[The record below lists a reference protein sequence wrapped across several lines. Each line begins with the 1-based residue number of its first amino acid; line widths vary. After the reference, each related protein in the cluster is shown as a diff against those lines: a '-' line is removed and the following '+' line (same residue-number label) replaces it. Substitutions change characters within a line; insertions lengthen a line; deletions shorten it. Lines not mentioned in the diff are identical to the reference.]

1 MRPGSAEGTRPEWKF
16 YPTSKNYQQER
27 KKNPPKSQ
35 HNASLPN
42 DEIDFIKLATMANN
56 RGRVKSL
63 AEQIA
68 DLEDPTPKDFDP
80 EDLNDRAESSD
91 DQSSG
96 AEDDNANAGREHYIA
111 VGKSKLREPE
121 KVTLGREYAGS
132 RVSREAL
139 EGYESEDDPFRK
151 DSSDEDASW
160 LSDELDGL
168 KSGDLGED
176 DSDAESEDMD
186 NALGSDKELDGA
198 SDSESDQGFGDSSD
212 DEGEDD
218 QGESESEI
226 SGDEDD
232 DEDEDDKQEDGPALS
247 DDRAEI
253 RRLMASDHK
262 TVAASLSQAAKAD
275 AAKGRSVKR
284 QRSAFGAILNARIK
298 LQKGITS
305 LNGLSSTL
313 EDDNAA
319 HQSSIQ
325 SAEAAALAL
334 WSTIE
339 DLRHALANAQTRNTT
354 SSSKK
359 RKRGPPPSASTS
371 SADIWHRMEEIE
383 AQSRLHRRAVLDKWA
398 LKTRGSRAALPN
410 ARGKLLNHG
419 ATDQQTITSVL
430 DAHIATQLDSRSSKR
445 TFTEDVQER
454 QQTNGTSNGPHEVN
468 EMYDDSIFYQT
479 LLRDLVEERMSA
491 NNGIETLQMQLP
503 SLLAIHPTTGM
514 RKDKVKRAVD
524 TKASKGRKMR
534 YTVHEKLQNFMPP
547 EDRGTWGD
555 SAREEFFASL
565 LGKSARD
572 VLGEDDEDEDED
584 VEEGGLRLFRS

>member
-1 MRPGSAEGTRPEWKF
+1 MA
-16 YPTSKNYQQER
+16 
-27 KKNPPKSQ
+27 
-35 HNASLPN
+35 
-42 DEIDFIKLATMANN
+42 IKH
-56 RGRVKSL
+56 GRVKSL

-80 EDLNDRAESSD
+80 EDLNDRTESSD

-111 VGKSKLREPE
+111 VGKSKLRKPE

-132 RVSREAL
+132 RVSRKVL
-139 EGYESEDDPFRK
+139 EGDESEDDPFRK
-151 DSSDEDASW
+151 DSSDEDASE
-160 LSDELDGL
+160 LSDELHGS
-168 KSGDLGED
+168 KNGQLGED
-176 DSDAESEDMD
+176 DSDAESEDSD
-186 NALGSDKELDGA
+186 NALGSDEELNVA
-198 SDSESDQGFGDSSD
+198 TDSESDQGFSGSSD

-218 QGESESEI
+218 HEGPESDVSE
-226 SGDEDD
+226 
-232 DEDEDDKQEDGPALS
+232 DEDEDKDDGHEQEDGPALS

-275 AAKGRSVKR
+275 AAKGSSVKR
-284 QRSAFGAILNARIK
+284 QRSTFGALLNARIK
-298 LQKGITS
+298 LQKGITT
-305 LNGLSSTL
+305 LNGLPSTL
-313 EDDNAA
+313 EDDNATD
-319 HQSSIQ
+319 QSSIK

-339 DLRHALANAQTRNTT
+339 DLRHALADAQTSNTT
-354 SSSKK
+354 SSKK

-371 SADIWHRMEEIE
+371 SSDIWNRMEEIE
-383 AQSRLHRRAVLDKWA
+383 AQSRPHRRAVLDKWA

-430 DAHIATQLDSRSSKR
+430 DAHIATELDSRPSKR
-445 TFTEDVQER
+445 TFTDEVQER
-454 QQTNGTSNGPHEVN
+454 QQTNGTSTAPHNVN
-468 EMYDDSIFYQT
+468 EIYDDSVFYQI
-479 LLRDLVEERMSA
+479 LLRDLVEERMST
-491 NNGIETLQMQLP
+491 NNGVEALQMQLP
-503 SLLAIHPTTGM
+503 SRLAIHPTTGM

-555 SAREEFFASL
+555 RAREEFFASL

-572 VLGEDDEDEDED
+572 VLGEDDEDQIMEDEDED
-584 VEEGGLRLFRS
+584 VEEGGLKLFRS

>member
-1 MRPGSAEGTRPEWKF
+1 
-16 YPTSKNYQQER
+16 
-27 KKNPPKSQ
+27 
-35 HNASLPN
+35 
-42 DEIDFIKLATMANN
+42 MANKH
-56 RGRVKSL
+56 GRVKSL

-68 DLEDPTPKDFDP
+68 ELEDPTPKDFDP
-80 EDLNDRAESSD
+80 EDLNDRTESSD

-111 VGKSKLREPE
+111 VGKSKLRKPE

-132 RVSREAL
+132 QVSRKAL
-139 EGYESEDDPFRK
+139 EGDESEDDPFRK
-151 DSSDEDASW
+151 GSSDEDASG
-160 LSDELDGL
+160 LSDELDG
-168 KSGDLGED
+168 SRNGHLGED
-176 DSDAESEDMD
+176 DSDAESEDRD
-186 NALGSDKELDGA
+186 NALGSDEDLDGA
-198 SDSESDQGFGDSSD
+198 TDSESDQGFGDSND

-218 QGESESEI
+218 QEGSESEV

-232 DEDEDDKQEDGPALS
+232 EQEDRPALS

-275 AAKGRSVKR
+275 AAKGSSVKR
-284 QRSAFGAILNARIK
+284 QRSTFGAILNARIK
-298 LQKGITS
+298 LQKGITT
-305 LNGLSSTL
+305 LNGLPSTL
-313 EDDNAA
+313 EDDNATD
-319 HQSSIQ
+319 QSSIK

-339 DLRHALANAQTRNTT
+339 DLRHALADAQTSNIT
-354 SSSKK
+354 SSKK

-398 LKTRGSRAALPN
+398 SKTRGSRAALPN
-410 ARGKLLNHG
+410 ARGKLMNHG

-430 DAHIATQLDSRSSKR
+430 DAHIATELDSRPSKR
-445 TFTEDVQER
+445 TVTEDVQER
-454 QQTNGTSNGPHEVN
+454 QQTNGISNGPHEVN

-491 NNGIETLQMQLP
+491 NSGVEALQMHLP
-503 SLLAIHPTTGM
+503 SRLAIHPTTGM

-555 SAREEFFASL
+555 RAREEFFASL

-572 VLGEDDEDEDED
+572 VLGEDDEDEDKVMDDEDED
-584 VEEGGLRLFRS
+584 VEEGGLRLFRG